1 MATAHVKTSIFVQDH
16 FFMTSFISSV
26 LQA

>member
-16 FFMTSFISSV
+16 FFMTPCALSV
-26 LQA
+26 LQV